1 MFLLYP
7 QHTTQTSS
15 STILFSCLLVTTLLF
30 NQAPH
35 VSALAFKKS
44 SNVAM
49 VFDFLKPYYYRIEK
63 GVAAKGIPDITGLSN
78 RQTLQAASTDSK
90 GTSFDHSLWDRV
102 LKRHVVKDCTFGD
115 VTGCNAVNYAALAK
129 DDDYW
134 AYMELLKEMKDPAA
148 LAPAEQL
155 AFWINVY
162 NAACIHLIVQHE
174 KKCLET
180 DSTFQLASINK
191 ISDKEG
197 PVWDKDAAVIAG
209 KPVSLNYIEHDMLRK
224 QWAEPA
230 VHGCI
235 VCASASCPNLR
246 PEAFVV
252 GNLKEQMEDQMKDWM
267 TNESKGF
274 TLDHGNRLEMSR
286 IFLWFSNDFG
296 KDWNGIRKYLTNYV
310 PEQHHS
316 KMASKD
322 GITVRYFEYDW
333 QINRA
338 PTK

>member
-1 MFLLYP
+1 
-7 QHTTQTSS
+7 
-15 STILFSCLLVTTLLF
+15 
-30 NQAPH
+30 
-35 VSALAFKKS
+35 
-44 SNVAM
+44 M
-49 VFDFLKPYYYRIEK
+49 VFDFFKPYYYRLEK
-63 GVAAKGIPDITGLSN
+63 QVASKGIPDITGLQN
-78 RQTLQAASTDSK
+78 RLTLKAASETKSST
-90 GTSFDHSLWDRV
+90 GTATGTASFDHSLWDRV
-102 LKRHVVKDCTFGD
+102 LKRHVTTDCTIGD
-115 VTGCNAVNYAALAK
+115 VTGCNAVNYAALAI

-134 AYMELLKEMKDPAA
+134 AYMELLKKAPDPAT

-174 KKCLET
+174 RKCQKEDT
-180 DSTFQLASINK
+180 AFQLLSINK
-191 ISDKEG
+191 ISDKQG
-197 PVWDKDAAVIAG
+197 PVWDKDAAMIAG
-209 KPVSLNYIEHDMLRK
+209 KQVSLNYIEHEQLRK

-252 GNLKEQMEDQMKDWM
+252 GKLKEQMEDQMKAWM

-274 TLDHGNRLEMSR
+274 KLNGNRLELSR
-286 IFLWFSNDFG
+286 IFLWFGNDFG
-296 KDWNGIRKYLTNYV
+296 PNWNGLRKYLTPYV
-310 PEQHHS
+310 PEQHQP

-322 GITVRYFEYDW
+322 DITVRYFEYDW

-338 PTK
+338 PPTL